1 MRKTNGWHKDLEKEL
16 VRHWDAA
23 CPISPGETCRVEL
36 GLRLLER
43 VAPREPATS
52 LWTLLTGFPF
62 LHPDSGESRHLLFN
76 ARHLLGRYKSRH
88 LWVEALDRYRDLA
101 DNLRAYDVDTQKKSF
116 ARREVAICRNRFG
129 AYDDTLSG
137 TLPFLHKKVEWAEAG
152 SYRTADKRGNDY
164 GIRLPDEACFDPPL
178 RQHELNPKSQKRPII
193 VRWGELVKTAR
204 WMDKTEAEN
213 GSPRNQW
220 EQRLLR
226 GGTRGRS
233 RGVQLEV
240 FNKKDELAPADE
252 IELNGISHFVGMVS
266 SGKSTLMDV
275 LAVWAARGGLHTTL
289 VVGDVIGA
297 LDRAQMF
304 HRLGINAVPVLGS
317 TQRPRHINSLHKAL
331 HSKRRDS
338 LPIEEHVGFRWLST
352 ACPLDGMRRDDNP
365 DPFAVDFRPCTA
377 LRPVQLGNGD
387 GGGVRYCPLYD
398 RCPYHQAQR
407 DLVEAQVWIATPAS
421 LVHTRVAEQINS
433 ESVRFAELVARRSDL
448 VIVDEADRVQVQL
461 DGIFSPSQTL
471 CSASGDGWLDNLE
484 LQVGEQTGKRGR
496 ATVASEQIEA
506 WRRAYHQAQTAADAA
521 YNRLLGS
528 GKLRDWIFDLYF
540 FTDIVVFDRLA
551 QAIADDPNRQ
561 GSLYKS
567 LRAQFDGFID
577 KGLRDL
583 FRDRLIED
591 GASPESRNPLTS
603 FANRLLMSSDSRLL
617 RRELR
622 AWIETCSGVK
632 MGEEQAEQMVERLE
646 FALLIA
652 ILANRLDILLGRWK
666 EVEET
671 LGLEKSSSTLLY
683 RPPLDYQALLPA
695 TPIGNVLAFQ
705 YLHDETSGGATLKFL
720 RCTGIG
726 RSLLLHLHDL
736 LADDGVAGPHVL
748 LLSGTS
754 WAGGDPSY
762 HVQVPVAG
770 ILRSPQDEVKAIADS
785 EFRFLPLRDE
795 KDRAIVVSG
804 LYGDDRAHALRQM
817 LRKLAR
823 PGGVG
828 NGKSSLLERERDAL
842 EEGRRRILLVVGSY
856 KEAEIALDYLQRER
870 PDWRDRNEVIRLVP
884 DAEAY
889 DTELDAE
896 SHLPRGQVDQFAA
909 TKAWLLIAPLMAIE
923 RGHNILNDQN
933 VAAIGAAF
941 FLVRPHPRPQDLSY
955 SVRSLNKWAMEETT
969 LLPEKSAKYPSLD
982 AAGQA
987 WRREANHRWRALL
1000 TTGLIHATLPK
1011 PERDLLTWNLM
1022 VSIWQV
1028 IGRIIR
1034 GGRPARVYFCDAKFD
1049 LVSSGLAKKSISLL
1063 NEMGNVLRPYFVD
1076 SSDKTIL
1083 GRERT
1088 LVRELYGPL
1097 YQALQRMGE
1106 Q

>member
-16 VRHWDAA
+16 SRHWDSAYRIGTGEA
-23 CPISPGETCRVEL
+23 CKVEL

-62 LHPDSGESRHLLFN
+62 LHPDSGESRHILFN

-88 LWVEALDRYRDLA
+88 LWVDALDRYRDLG
-101 DNLRAYDVDTQKKSF
+101 DDVRAYDVDGQRKSF
-116 ARREVAICRNRFG
+116 ARRDVGICRNRFR

-137 TLPFLHKKVEWAEAG
+137 TLPFLQKKVEWAEAG
-152 SYRTADKRGNDY
+152 SYRTADKHGNDY
-164 GIRLPDEACFDPPL
+164 GIRLLDEACFAPPQ
-178 RQHELNPKSQKRPII
+178 RQHDLSSAREKKPVV
-193 VRWGELVKTAR
+193 VRWAELIKTAR

-213 GSPRNQW
+213 SSPRNLW
-220 EQRLLR
+220 ERRLLR
-226 GGTRGRS
+226 GGSS
-233 RGVQLEV
+233 RGVKLEV
-240 FNKKDELAPADE
+240 FNEKGDLVPAEE

-275 LAVWAARGGLHTTL
+275 LAAWAARRGLHTTL
-289 VVGDVIGA
+289 VVGDVTGA

-331 HSKRRDS
+331 HSKRRDP
-338 LPIEEHVGFRWLST
+338 LPFDEHVGFRWLST

-365 DPFAVDFRPCTA
+365 DPFAVDFRPCAA
-377 LRPVQLGNGD
+377 LRPVQLEIGDRANGS
-387 GGGVRYCPLYD
+387 GARYCPLYD
-398 RCPYHQAQR
+398 SCPYHQAQR
-407 DLVEAQVWIATPAS
+407 DLVDAQVWIATPAS

-521 YNRLLGS
+521 YTRLMGS
-528 GKLRDWIFDLYF
+528 DKLRDWIFDLYF
-540 FTDIVVFDRLA
+540 FTDIVIFDRLA

-561 GSLYKS
+561 GSVYKG
-567 LRAQFDGFID
+567 LRSQFDGFID

-583 FRDRLIED
+583 FSDRLVKNET
-591 GASPESRNPLTS
+591 SPESRTTLTN

-622 AWIETCSGVK
+622 AWIEAGSGTK
-632 MGEEQAEQMVERLE
+632 MGEDQAEQMVERLE
-646 FALLIA
+646 FALLVA
-652 ILANRLDILLGRWK
+652 ILANRLDILFGRWK
-666 EVEET
+666 EVEDT
-671 LGLEKSSSTLLY
+671 LDLGKSSSTLLY
-683 RPPLDYQALLPA
+683 RPPLDYQALLPS

-705 YLHDETSGGATLKFL
+705 YHHDETSGGATLKFL

-726 RSLLLHLHDL
+726 RSLLLRLHDL

-762 HVQVPVAG
+762 HVQIPVAG
-770 ILRSPQDEVKAIADS
+770 ILRSPEEEVKAIADS
-785 EFRFLPLRDE
+785 EFRFLPLRDD

-804 LYGDDRAHALRQM
+804 LDGDDRTGALRQM

-823 PGGVG
+823 PGGIG
-828 NGKSSLLERERDAL
+828 SGKSSLLERERDAL
-842 EEGRRRILLVVGSY
+842 EEGRQRILLVVGSY
-856 KEAEIALDYLQRER
+856 KEAKIALDYLHHER
-870 PDWRDRNEVIRLVP
+870 PDWRDRNEVMRLVP
-884 DAEAY
+884 DTEAF
-889 DTELDAE
+889 DPELD
-896 SHLPRGQVDQFAA
+896 SDSDLPRGQVDQFAS
-909 TKAWLLIAPLMAIE
+909 TKAWLLISPLMAIE
-923 RGHNILNDQN
+923 RGHNILNDED
-933 VAAIGAAF
+933 VAAIGAAY

-955 SVRSLNKWAMEETT
+955 SVRSLNKWAIEESA
-969 LLPEKSAKYPSLD
+969 LLPRKSAKYPSLD

-1000 TTGLIHATLPK
+1000 TTGLIHSTLPK

-1028 IGRIIR
+1028 IGRLIR

-1049 LVSSGLAKKSISLL
+1049 LVGSGLARKSVSLL
-1063 NEMGNVLRPYFVD
+1063 NEMGNVLRPYFAD
-1076 SSDKTIL
+1076 SPDKAMT

-1097 YQALQRMGE
+1097 YQALQRMWE